1 MNMQSAYVYL
11 VDGSIAST
19 VTLEDVKTFLQ
30 KYRNKTS
37 KTGQQLDWN
46 YTDASFPY
54 HIEEPAEGKDT
65 FFILKGKDQNLY
77 KYVIIGV
84 GTRLKDNQE
93 RAFIQVSIPDT
104 ATQNDKSKGNEYS
117 RYLAREVKGELH
129 LFNGRIQYFQP
140 RKP

>member
-11 VDGSIAST
+11 VDSSIAST
-19 VTLEDVKTFLQ
+19 VTLDDVKTFLQ
-30 KYRNKTS
+30 KYQDKTS
-37 KTGQQLDWN
+37 KTGQQLDWS

-84 GTRLKDNQE
+84 GTHLKDDQE

-104 ATQNDKSKGNEYS
+104 ATQNDKSKGNEYC
-117 RYLAREVKGELH
+117 RYLARELKGELH

>member
-1 MNMQSAYVYL
+1 MQSAYVYL

-30 KYRNKTS
+30 KYRKKTS

-104 ATQNDKSKGNEYS
+104 ATQNDKSKGNEYC
-117 RYLAREVKGELH
+117 RYLAHEVKGELH